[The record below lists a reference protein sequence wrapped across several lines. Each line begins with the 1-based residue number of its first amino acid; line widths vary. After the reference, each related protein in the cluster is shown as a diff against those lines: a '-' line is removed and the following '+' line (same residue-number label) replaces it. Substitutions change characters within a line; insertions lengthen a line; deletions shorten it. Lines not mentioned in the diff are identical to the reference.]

1 MVESKSTLADIAKLA
16 KVSVKTA
23 SRVVR
28 QEPNV
33 SPKTRAAVEKAM
45 KILKYRPSLAP
56 RAAVGTRSYL
66 LGLIF
71 DNPNPSYI
79 VDLLRGALDQ
89 TRKEGYHLIVEPVM
103 ASSPTV
109 MEDITSLL
117 VQSNVDGMLLPPPLC
132 DEPIILE
139 ALRASG
145 KPFARIAPSVSTD
158 VGLHVEMNDF
168 EAARQMTQTLIA
180 LGHTSVGFVT
190 GRRGTA
196 TTKRRLS
203 GFLSAMRDANLT
215 APDRFIVEGTFEYR
229 SGLVAGEAL
238 LRHAERPTAI
248 FASNDGMAA
257 GLIAAAHKFSLSV
270 PDDVSI
276 AGFDDSAVA
285 TVVWPPLTTVRQP
298 IKEMAAA
305 AVRMLIEQLRGRLDP
320 ASSTREL
327 PFELMIRASTTSIA
341 TRTKIKA
348 VPT

>member
-45 KILKYRPSLAP
+45 KILKYRPSVAP

-89 TRKEGYHLIVEPVM
+89 TRKEGCHLIVEPVI

-117 VQSNVDGMLLPPPLC
+117 VQSNVDGMLLSPPLC

-158 VGLHVEMNDF
+158 VGLHVEMND
-168 EAARQMTQTLIA
+168 L
-180 LGHTSVGFVT
+180 
-190 GRRGTA
+190 RR
-196 TTKRRLS
+196 
-203 GFLSAMRDANLT
+203 
-215 APDRFIVEGTFEYR
+215 DR
-229 SGLVAGEAL
+229 
-238 LRHAERPTAI
+238 
-248 FASNDGMAA
+248 
-257 GLIAAAHKFSLSV
+257 
-270 PDDVSI
+270 
-276 AGFDDSAVA
+276 
-285 TVVWPPLTTVRQP
+285 
-298 IKEMAAA
+298 
-305 AVRMLIEQLRGRLDP
+305 
-320 ASSTREL
+320 
-327 PFELMIRASTTSIA
+327 
-341 TRTKIKA
+341 
-348 VPT
+348 